1 MAASLLRL
9 LRPVIRVSG
18 LIAPGLTGRVAFRAF
33 CTPPRPKQG
42 ANRAP
47 AVKSVGARLDGAVR
61 RSVPFPCGSV
71 TAYLFEP
78 AAPAAREP
86 APTVIL
92 LHGWT
97 GEAAFMSAFVA
108 PLLRAGFRVVAF
120 DLPAHGQS
128 TGVELNLPI
137 GVASLAAVA
146 RAFAPVH
153 AIVAHSFGGSIALA
167 ALAGTI
173 PAQPRV
179 AAERLAMICPP
190 SSMAQVTRSFGTT
203 IGLGERGQAALEARI
218 HSVAG
223 VPVTA
228 FEGIDQLRRFGGPTL
243 LVHCRDD
250 KEVGFAHAEALAGA
264 GPFLRLE
271 AMQGLGHRRILQS
284 RHVTAIVA
292 DFVAGRG
299 NLRPAQTQ
307 PISSRRTTASIAST
321 PSDDA
326 FRQGR

>member
-1 MAASLLRL
+1 MAVSLLRL
-9 LRPVIRVSG
+9 LRPVIRASSLV
-18 LIAPGLTGRVAFRAF
+18 APALTGRLAFRAF

-42 ANRAP
+42 ANRTA
-47 AVKSVGARLDGAVR
+47 AVKPVGSRLDGAAR
-61 RSVPFPCGSV
+61 ISVPYPCGSV
-71 TAYLFEP
+71 AAHLFEP
-78 AAPAAREP
+78 AGEGTGGP
-86 APTVIL
+86 APSVIL

-108 PLLRAGFRVVAF
+108 PLQRAGFRVVAF

-128 TGVELNLPI
+128 TGAELNLPL

-167 ALAGTI
+167 ALAGTV

-179 AAERLAMICPP
+179 RAQRLAMICPP
-190 SSMAQVTRSFGTT
+190 SSMAQVTRNFGTT
-203 IGLGERGQAALEARI
+203 IGLGRRGQEALEARI

-223 VPVTA
+223 VPVAA
-228 FEGIDQLRRFGGPTL
+228 FDGVDQLERFGKPTL

-250 KEVGFAHAEALAGA
+250 KEVGFSHAEALAGA
-264 GPFLRLE
+264 GPFVRLE
-271 AMQGLGHRRILQS
+271 ATQGLGHRRILQS
-284 RHVTAIVA
+284 RRVTAIVA
-292 DFVAGRG
+292 DFVAGRE
-299 NLRPAQTQ
+299 NPRPAQTQ
-307 PISSRRTTASIAST
+307 PISSRLTTASIAST
-321 PSDDA
+321 PSAEA

>member
-1 MAASLLRL
+1 MATSLLRL
-9 LRPVIRVSG
+9 LRPIVRVSG
-18 LIAPGLTGRVAFRAF
+18 VIAPGLTGRFAFRAF

-42 ANRAP
+42 ANRTP
-47 AVKSVGARLDGAVR
+47 AVKSVGARLDGATR
-61 RSVPFPCGSV
+61 ISVPYPCGSV
-71 TAYLFEP
+71 TAHLFEP
-78 AAPAAREP
+78 VTDGRGEP
-86 APTVIL
+86 APSVIL

-97 GEAAFMSAFVA
+97 GESAFMSAFVA

-128 TGVELNLPI
+128 TGAELNLPI

-167 ALAGTI
+167 ALAGTV

-179 AAERLAMICPP
+179 TAERLAMISPP
-190 SSMAQVTRSFGTT
+190 ASMAEVARWFGAT
-203 IGLGERGQAALEARI
+203 IGLGQRGQSALEARI

-228 FEGIDQLRRFGGPTL
+228 FEGADQLARFGKPTL
-243 LVHCRDD
+243 LLHCRDD
-250 KEVGFAHAEALAGA
+250 REVPFAHAEELAGA
-264 GPFLRLE
+264 GPFVRLE
-271 AMQGLGHRRILQS
+271 AMRGLGHRRILQS

-292 DFVAGRG
+292 DFVAGRPD
-299 NLRPAQTQ
+299 RRSAQTQ
-307 PISSRRTTASIAST
+307 PISSRLTTASIVSM
-321 PSDDA
+321 PSGEA

>member
-9 LRPVIRVSG
+9 LRPVVRASG
-18 LIAPGLTGRVAFRAF
+18 LIAPGLTGRVAFKAF

-42 ANRAP
+42 TNRTP
-47 AVKSVGARLDGAVR
+47 AVKSAGARLDGATR
-61 RSVPFPCGSV
+61 ISVPYPCGSV
-71 TAYLFEP
+71 AAHLFGP
-78 AAPAAREP
+78 VTDSQGEP
-86 APTVIL
+86 APSVIL

-97 GEAAFMSAFVA
+97 GEAAFMSAFVT

-153 AIVAHSFGGSIALA
+153 AIVTHSFGGSIALA
-167 ALAGTI
+167 ALAGTL

-179 AAERLAMICPP
+179 TAERLAMICPP
-190 SSMAQVTRSFGTT
+190 SSMAEVARWFGAA
-203 IGLGERGQAALEARI
+203 IGLGQSGQRALEARI

-228 FEGIDQLRRFGGPTL
+228 FEGAAQLARFGGPTL
-243 LVHCRDD
+243 LLHCRDD
-250 KEVGFAHAEALAGA
+250 REVPFAHAEELAGA
-264 GPFLRLE
+264 GPFVRLE
-271 AMQGLGHRRILQS
+271 ALQGLGHRRILQS
-284 RHVTAIVA
+284 RHVTAVVA
-292 DFVAGRG
+292 DFVAGRTG
-299 NLRPAQTQ
+299 GRLPQTQ
-307 PISSRRTTASIAST
+307 PISSRLTTASIVSM
-321 PSDDA
+321 PSGEA

>member
-1 MAASLLRL
+1 MAVSLLRL
-9 LRPVIRVSG
+9 LRPVIRISS
-18 LIAPGLTGRVAFRAF
+18 LIAPRLTGRLAFTAF

-47 AVKSVGARLDGAVR
+47 AVKSITARLDGAAR
-61 RSVPFPCGSV
+61 ISVPFPCGSV

-78 AAPAAREP
+78 PAIAEPEP

-128 TGVELNLPI
+128 TGAELNLPI

-167 ALAGTI
+167 ALAGTV

-179 AAERLAMICPP
+179 TAKRLAMISPP
-190 SSMAQVTRSFGTT
+190 SSMAQVTRQFGTT
-203 IGLGERGQAALEARI
+203 IGLGRRGQAALAARI

-223 VPVTA
+223 VPVAA
-228 FEGIDQLRRFGGPTL
+228 FEGVDQLARFGGPTL

-250 KEVGFAHAEALAGA
+250 KEVPFADAEALAEA
-264 GPFLRLE
+264 GPFIRLE
-271 AMQGLGHRRILQS
+271 SMQGLGHRRILQS
-284 RHVTAIVA
+284 RRVTAIVA
-292 DFVAGRG
+292 DFVAGRTDE
-299 NLRPAQTQ
+299 RSAQTQ
-307 PISSRRTTASIAST
+307 PISSRRTTASMAST
-321 PSDDA
+321 PSGEA